1 MEKTLIALLL
11 SPMNS
16 LTCATKENRYKD
28 NTVHSTPLNKITP
41 KLNSKASWNELSF
54 SLTLSSQNQE
64 IMGAA
69 SLGEA
74 RVGDGCP
81 VLMKLLS

>member
-1 MEKTLIALLL
+1 MEKNLLVLLL

-16 LTCATKENRYKD
+16 LTCATEENRYKD
-28 NTVHSTPLNKITP
+28 NMVHSTSPNKITP

-64 IMGAA
+64 IW
-69 SLGEA
+69 
-74 RVGDGCP
+74 
-81 VLMKLLS
+81 VLLPLEKPESEMAVQF

>member
-1 MEKTLIALLL
+1 MEENPIALLL

-28 NTVHSTPLNKITP
+28 NMVHSTPLNKITP
-41 KLNSKASWNELSF
+41 KLNRKVSRNELSF
-54 SLTLSSQNQE
+54 SLTLLSQNQE

-74 RVGDGCP
+74 
-81 VLMKLLS
+81 